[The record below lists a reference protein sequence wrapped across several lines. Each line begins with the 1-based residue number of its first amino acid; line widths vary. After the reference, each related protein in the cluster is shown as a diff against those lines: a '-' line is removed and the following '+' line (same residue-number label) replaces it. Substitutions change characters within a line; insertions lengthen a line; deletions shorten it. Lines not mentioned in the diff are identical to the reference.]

1 MIFLRSLLSL
11 NRMVPAHKKQW
22 CRLSTVFLLICCLVS
37 ILNTSAQESPENIFL
52 KANALRETNPD
63 KSITLL
69 TKAHAEFLKKGDT
82 SNAIMVLLKMPFQY
96 GIRVN
101 YAKSYDDLWLALF
114 LADKSKDDVSK
125 AAIYNRLGRLYSF
138 YKKEDKAFEY
148 LQTGLKINKSLVSKD
163 KLSKSAL
170 VENYYLICAT
180 YRELNKPQLGQIY
193 LDSCFLNY
201 SPAMSGFDKTYLDFE
216 KSFILAQEK
225 KTEEALV
232 ILEDIEPWFKENRPS
247 YLVLIYTYWGDIY
260 VGLNNLERGEEFY
273 LKALEVSEKNNSHL
287 DFSPLIHE
295 KLAALYVTEKAY
307 EKAFASQRT
316 AKDLDAQFFDSRS
329 AVNQPLLE
337 IKDEFRLEK
346 ERQEMLIQ
354 KQRLEQLEQE
364 DKISLLQRIILLG
377 ALVFLVIIGIIY
389 FRQIRAKHHAEKQLI
404 QRSQELEMQKT
415 EELLELKN
423 KELAASALQLVEKDE
438 FLKEIKNKLKGEN
451 GSIKTAEINQVIKSI
466 SNSNTNN
473 WEEFKLRFT
482 AVNEKFYQKVT
493 TEYPNLTQADQKICA
508 LIKLNFSSKEMAR
521 LLGIS
526 VESVHTTRYRL
537 RKKMGLDRS
546 VNLEDFISSL

>member
-1 MIFLRSLLSL
+1 
-11 NRMVPAHKKQW
+11 MVPAHKKQW